1 MGDRPASLNRKAV
14 DRIGLIRRLYLKGSE
29 SAMTETI
36 SDLLMEL
43 EELAGQGAKA
53 VSINGQYLYAGAER
67 QHLLLE
73 THRWQIC
80 ERSCARGI
88 AES

>member
-43 EELAGQGAKA
+43 EEP
-53 VSINGQYLYAGAER
+53 SR
-67 QHLLLE
+67 
-73 THRWQIC
+73 
-80 ERSCARGI
+80 ARREGGFHKWAI
-88 AES
+88 SVRRC